1 MFKWVIVVN
10 EHYGNKRGLDELFKG
25 FADIPEVNSDC
36 INVKNGLM
44 ALGAREA
51 DIITVRD
58 TDKLKMSHLFA
69 DLREDV
75 SRNMVH
81 DMKTFIFLYY
91 AGHGGM
97 VNNYTVMV
105 LNEKLNYPLET

>member
-1 MFKWVIVVN
+1 MIN
-10 EHYGNKRGLDELFKG
+10 EKYGNKRGLDEKFRN

-58 TDKLKMSHLFA
+58 TDKRRMSKLFG

-81 DMKTFIFLYY
+81 D
-91 AGHGGM
+91 
-97 VNNYTVMV
+97 
-105 LNEKLNYPLET
+105 